1 MQEPTKPHWAWPHVV
16 GVLVALIAY
25 FVIFRFTGDSD
36 LFIAI
41 AMGAGGMAATWAYI
55 RFLTF
60 SRGKKS

>member
-1 MQEPTKPHWAWPHVV
+1 MQEATKPHWAWPHVV

-41 AMGAGGMAATWAYI
+41 AMGAGGMVATWGYI

-60 SRGKKS
+60 SRGK